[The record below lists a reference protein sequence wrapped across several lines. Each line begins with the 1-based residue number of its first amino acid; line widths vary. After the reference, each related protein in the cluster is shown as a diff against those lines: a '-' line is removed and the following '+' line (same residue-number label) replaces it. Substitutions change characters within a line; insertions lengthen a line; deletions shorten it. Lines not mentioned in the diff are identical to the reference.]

1 MTLGAREVLLC
12 EVGPRDGLQNEQRIV
27 SVDDKVRFIEL
38 LVAAGIREI
47 EVTSFVSPRWV
58 PQLADAEN
66 VLARVRPLAAGALLS
81 ALVPNERGL
90 ERALACGVGKIS
102 VFTAASEAFAQKN
115 INATIAESIDR
126 FVPVVRAAHAAG
138 VVVRGYVSCIVA
150 CPYDGPVTPDA
161 VRETCARLA
170 EIGVDELD
178 LGDTIGVAHPD
189 DIARVLESCSS
200 VRPMDELVLHLHDT
214 QQRAIPC
221 AERAL
226 AMGVRRFDGS
236 AAGIGGCPYAPG
248 ASGNI
253 ATELLDDL
261 CIARGY
267 STSIDRTALGRAARF
282 IESVLA
288 EPVVG

>member
-66 VLARVRPLAAGALLS
+66 VLARVRPLAAGVLLS

-214 QQRAIPC
+214 RKRAIPC

-226 AMGVRRFDGS
+226 ALGVRRFDGS

>member
-170 EIGVDELD
+170 EKPNPKLIYPKMNKRINAL
-178 LGDTIGVAHPD
+178 
-189 DIARVLESCSS
+189 R
-200 VRPMDELVLHLHDT
+200 
-214 QQRAIPC
+214 IPC
-221 AERAL
+221 SQVAE
-226 AMGVRRFDGS
+226 
-236 AAGIGGCPYAPG
+236 
-248 ASGNI
+248 
-253 ATELLDDL
+253 
-261 CIARGY
+261 
-267 STSIDRTALGRAARF
+267 
-282 IESVLA
+282 
-288 EPVVG
+288 